1 MNRQL
6 IRLKRRTDDAILQVA
21 ECDDSDNLYVNVAD
35 GKLDVGTVDEVTNV
49 TDVDSVNTVDEVSKS
64 ISYLTNVNGEEVAAR
79 GSLIGYTLTK
89 ETQSSVQYQDS
100 TIYGPWPDSA
110 PQFTGYEHIWTIP
123 TGDIQTKYLVYCAN
137 PSMDT
142 ALNMSIR
149 NGQTMFGGT
158 VYGQIGGTTYTVPA
172 ASYTLFKSTAWSS
185 CFTSIGGVLVDQSG
199 NINDIT
205 PPQSDVP
212 FEFTAVNDAIYFG
225 NDTPF
230 QRMRATTGTAGNY
243 NASGIWE
250 YWNGSAWT
258 AVPEVYDDTNAT
270 VHDGT
275 KSFTRTG
282 SRYIQWQI
290 PATWTAYDIAS
301 DPTSQYWV
309 RWRITNFTSRTSGPA
324 LNYAYYKPVGK
335 ANVHCWLVEGIYNG
349 GDVKIT
355 LENATAVPAGA
366 GFQAEVVVK
375 RL

>member
-1 MNRQL
+1 MVHQL
-6 IRLKRRTDDAILQVA
+6 LRVKKRADNNEHCVLEADA
-21 ECDDSDNLYVNVAD
+21 DDNLYTTVASGTINQVDNVS
-35 GKLDVGTVDEVTNV
+35 
-49 TDVDSVNTVDEVSKS
+49 DVDSVNLVDSVTAVEKS
-64 ISYLTNVNGEEVAAR
+64 VTYLTDVSGNELPAR

-89 ETQSSVQYQDS
+89 EVQSSVQYMDS

-110 PQFTGYEHIWTIP
+110 IQFTGYEHIWELP
-123 TGDIQTKYLVYCAN
+123 DGDIQSKYLVYCAN

-149 NGQTMFGGT
+149 NGVEMFGSQL
-158 VYGQIGGTTYTVPA
+158 YGQIQNITVPA
-172 ASYTLFKSTAWSS
+172 ASYSLFSATAWSS
-185 CFTSIGGVLVDQSG
+185 CFTSIGGVLTDESTDL
-199 NINDIT
+199 NDVN
-205 PPQSDVP
+205 PANDVP
-212 FEFTAVNDAIYFG
+212 FAFGAVDDAIYFG
-225 NDTPF
+225 HTAPF
-230 QRMRATTGTAGNY
+230 QRMRITIGTAGVY

-258 AVPEVYDDTNAT
+258 AVPDVYDDTNAT

-290 PATWTAYDIAS
+290 PSTWASYDIAGN
-301 DPTSQYWV
+301 PTAQYWV
-309 RWRITNFTSRTSGPA
+309 RWRITDFTSRTTGPA
-324 LNYAYYKPVGK
+324 LNQGYYKPVGK
-335 ANVHCWLVEGIYNG
+335 ANVYCYLVEGLWNG
-349 GDVKIT
+349 NDIKIT

>member
-1 MNRQL
+1 MNKQL
-6 IRLKRRTDDAILQVA
+6 LRLKKRSDDTVLQVA
-21 ECDDSDNLYVNVAD
+21 ECDDSENLYVNVAASTPID
-35 GKLDVGTVDEVTNV
+35 IGDITGGTIDEVTAV
-49 TDVDSVNTVDEVSKS
+49 EKSVTYLTDVSGNE
-64 ISYLTNVNGEEVAAR
+64 LPAR

-89 ETQSSVQYQDS
+89 EVQSSVQYQDS

-110 PQFTGYEHIWTIP
+110 PQFTGYEHIWTLP

-149 NGQTMFGGT
+149 NGTTMFGGT
-158 VYGQIGGTTYTVPA
+158 VYGQLGGTTYTVPA
-172 ASYTLFKSTAWSS
+172 ASYSLFSSTAWSS
-185 CFTSIGGVLVDQSG
+185 CFTSIGGVLVDESTDL
-199 NINDIT
+199 NDAN
-205 PPQSDVP
+205 PVNDVP
-212 FEFTAVNDAIYFG
+212 FTFGAVNDAIYFG
-225 NDTPF
+225 NSTPF
-230 QRMRATTGTAGNY
+230 QRMRITIGTAGVY
-243 NASGIWE
+243 NASGVWE

-258 AVPEVYDDTNAT
+258 AAPEVYDDTNAT

-290 PATWTAYDIAS
+290 PADWTSYDIAG
-301 DPTSQYWV
+301 DPTGQYWV
-309 RWRITNFTSRTSGPA
+309 RWRITDYTSRTTGPA
-324 LNYAYYKPVGK
+324 LNYGYYKPVGK
-335 ANVHCWLVEGIYNG
+335 ANVHCWLVEGLYNG
-349 GDVKIT
+349 GNIKIT

>member
-1 MNRQL
+1 MNKQL
-6 IRLKRRTDDAILQVA
+6 LRLKKRSDDTVLQVA
-21 ECDDSDNLYVNVAD
+21 ECDDSENLYVNVAASTPID
-35 GKLDVGTVDEVTNV
+35 IGDITGGTIDEVTAV
-49 TDVDSVNTVDEVSKS
+49 EKSVTYLTDVSGNE
-64 ISYLTNVNGEEVAAR
+64 LPAR

-89 ETQSSVQYQDS
+89 EVQSSVQYQDS

-110 PQFTGYEHIWTIP
+110 PQFTGYEHIWTLP

-149 NGQTMFGGT
+149 NGTTMFGGT
-158 VYGQIGGTTYTVPA
+158 VYGQLGGTTYTVPA
-172 ASYTLFKSTAWSS
+172 ASYSLFSSTAWSS
-185 CFTSIGGVLVDQSG
+185 CFTSIGGVLVDESTDL
-199 NINDIT
+199 NDAN
-205 PPQSDVP
+205 PVNDVP
-212 FEFTAVNDAIYFG
+212 FTFGAVNDAIYFG
-225 NDTPF
+225 NSTPF
-230 QRMRATTGTAGNY
+230 QRMRIIIGTAGVY
-243 NASGIWE
+243 DASGVWE

-258 AVPEVYDDTNAT
+258 AAPEVYDDTNAT

-290 PATWTAYDIAS
+290 PADWTSYDIAG
-301 DPTSQYWV
+301 DPTGQYWV
-309 RWRITNFTSRTSGPA
+309 RWRITGYTSRTTGPA
-324 LNYAYYKPVGK
+324 LNYGYYKPVGK
-335 ANVHCWLVEGIYNG
+335 ANVHCWVVEGLYNG
-349 GDVKIT
+349 GNIKIT